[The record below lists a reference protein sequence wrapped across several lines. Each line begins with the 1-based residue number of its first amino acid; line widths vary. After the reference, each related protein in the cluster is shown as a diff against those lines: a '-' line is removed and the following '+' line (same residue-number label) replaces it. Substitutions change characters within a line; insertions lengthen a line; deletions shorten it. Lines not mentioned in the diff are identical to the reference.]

1 MLSHTAP
8 TRMNVPRLVIRQ
20 KLKAIEL
27 RPHKLVVAMNA
38 SHYPHLIVVIG
49 HATLVQRSVEDSAV
63 LVIDIY
69 FDDCKRV

>member
-8 TRMNVPRLVIRQ
+8 TRMNVPSLVIRQ

-38 SHYPHLIVVIG
+38 AHNPHLIAVIG
-49 HATLVQRSVEDSAV
+49 HPTLVQRSVEASAV
-63 LVIDIY
+63 LVIDMY
-69 FDDCKRV
+69 SDDCTGV